1 MSDSTQGE
9 KKTQSEPVQQK
20 LPLAFLH
27 GKAVVDKPED
37 LYIPPDALEI
47 ILETFEAVSYTH
59 LTLPTTPYV

>member
-47 ILETFEAVSYTH
+47 ILETFENVG
-59 LTLPTTPYV
+59 L